1 MATLRRCPCPLKITG
16 VARHRPVLLRLP
28 RRLLLRLDPSKS
40 RKTKEAGQLFY
51 YFDCNTT
58 GFYKIFFFFSISNS
72 VGLQTTTGRHT
83 TSWRRTGE
91 FLGGSRRKKEKKKG
105 GSNKPTPSSS
115 FRIT

>member
-40 RKTKEAGQLFY
+40 RKIKEAGQLFY

-58 GFYKIFFFFSISNS
+58 GFYKIFFFSISNS
-72 VGLQTTTGRHT
+72 VGLQTTGRHT